1 MSKVYVTKQGYQKML
16 EDVNHL
22 INVENKEALEMLKE
36 AREKGDISE
45 NAEYEAA
52 KELLDN
58 LSVKIAN
65 LQKKVK
71 SCEIISSDGSCDK
84 VNMLSTV
91 QVKNLATQKIL
102 TWTLVPEN
110 EIDIKSGR
118 ISFNSPIGS
127 ALLSKKRGDVV
138 EVQVPAGLMK
148 LEIVEI
154 EFDYKF

>member
-1 MSKVYVTKQGYQKML
+1 MAKVYVTKQGYQKML
-16 EDVNHL
+16 DEVNHL
-22 INVENKEALEMLKE
+22 INVENKEALEMLRD

-58 LSVKIAN
+58 LSAKIAN
-65 LQKKVK
+65 LQNKVK
-71 SCEIISSDGSCDK
+71 NCEVIASDGNCDQ

-91 QVKNLATQKIL
+91 QIKNHGTKKMI

-110 EIDIKSGR
+110 EIDIKNGR

-127 ALLSKKRGDVV
+127 ALLGKKIGEVV
-138 EVQVPAGLMK
+138 EVQVPAGKMK
-148 LEIVEI
+148 LEVVNI